1 MITASHKLSNVQ
13 LELLKVFSYQVTEQ
27 ELLDI
32 KDLLARYFA
41 QRATNSMQ
49 EFWESHKLDDDTIDA
64 WLTEHERIPY
74 T

>member
-1 MITASHKLSNVQ
+1 MVTALHKLSNVQ
-13 LELLKVFSYQVTEQ
+13 LELLKLFSYQVTEQ

-41 QRATNSMQ
+41 QRATNAM
-49 EFWESHKLDDDTIDA
+49 EDLWESRGLSHDTIDE
-64 WLTEHERIPY
+64 WLTDHQRTPY